1 MGTACK
7 DRKSETSC
15 LLENEIT
22 SRDWY
27 TMKQYEKKRMTLNQ
41 LARELNVSRTTLYNI
56 MHQKGS
62 FSVETKER
70 VDKALK
76 EYDFRL
82 NNHARNLAKGKEY
95 KIAFVGFYSTRFGY
109 FFEEIQAGI
118 SRAEKILEDDG
129 LQIITAY
136 SDREKPEDQIRDLQ
150 RLEEEGIENFI
161 IFCYHYEQVENQ
173 IRKMI
178 SRGKNIILFSRR
190 IPDVEPL
197 CSVGCNDG
205 LSGQMMAELLEK
217 LGWEGARVQMF
228 ISEHNHRDKLVVG
241 ERLEGFYRA
250 REKTGKT
257 FEFLEPAWV
266 SPVPEIENKEIRKI
280 LEERN
285 PDIVLDFVCNLQDI
299 SAFLEE
305 KKREKTVLLGYD
317 VYPEIVPYIKRSTI
331 DAVIYQ
337 DLPSQS
343 YKAIELMFNYICY
356 GEKPEKRNYY
366 LPLNVVFSSNCEYFE
381 SL

>member
-1 MGTACK
+1 
-7 DRKSETSC
+7 
-15 LLENEIT
+15 
-22 SRDWY
+22 
-27 TMKQYEKKRMTLNQ
+27 MKQYEKKRMTLNQ
-41 LARELNVSRTTLYNI
+41 LAKELNVSRTTLYNI
-56 MHQKGS
+56 MHHKGS
-62 FSVETKER
+62 FSAETKER

-118 SRAEKILEDDG
+118 SRAQKTFEDDG

-136 SDREKPEDQIRDLQ
+136 SDREKPEDQIKDLQ

-161 IFCYHYEQVENQ
+161 IFCYHYERVEDY

-190 IPDVEPL
+190 IPDIVPL
-197 CSVGCNDG
+197 CSVGCNDE

-217 LGWEGARVQMF
+217 FGWEGARVQMF

-241 ERLEGFYRA
+241 ERLEGFYKA
-250 REKTGKT
+250 RVKSGKN
-257 FEFLEPAWV
+257 FAFLEPAWV
-266 SPVPEIENKEIRKI
+266 SPIPEIENKEIRKI

-299 SAFLEE
+299 ASFLEE
-305 KKREKTVLLGYD
+305 KNRQKTVLLGYD
-317 VYPEIVPYIKRSTI
+317 VYPEIVSYIKRSTI